1 MGLGAAPRHQLA
13 YERSRHCHHNAEDSY
28 CSAEIPKWP
37 ATGEKG
43 NGSDY
48 QSNLKES
55 FAEVEAIRFALFA
68 SDFLLEMLGFAAKL
82 LAPILIRLTLMKK
95 AVVHLPRSSGIFR
108 WSDLDELSEDL
119 VSMATRVHR
128 LIFGPGIGGPDLS
141 NDLFRVSAMTKK
153 RDYRNENR
161 KHAHAETHRQQRTVV
176 LRVFGMLVQLLHI
189 ILADAVV
196 VHGLTGLYEKSRTLF
211 VLFSA
216 ISKTR
221 RGPRGIFGTR
231 NTRSRE
237 FP

>member
-1 MGLGAAPRHQLA
+1 MGATPRHQLA
-13 YERSRHCHHNAEDSY
+13 YERSRRGHDDADDPDR
-28 CSAEIPKWP
+28 SAEIPKWP
-37 ATGEKG
+37 AMGKKR
-43 NGSDY
+43 NGCDY
-48 QSNLKES
+48 QGNFEES

-68 SDFLLEMLGFAAKL
+68 SDFLLEVLGFAAKL

-196 VHGLTGLYEKSRTLF
+196 VHGLGDCTRAKGNSFRNHENQARYSINSRCSQSSPHQT
-211 VLFSA
+211 SG
-216 ISKTR
+216 S
-221 RGPRGIFGTR
+221 
-231 NTRSRE
+231 
-237 FP
+237 